1 MRKTIA
7 FILSTIFA
15 IQACERPEGLQDKQI
30 FRYNQES
37 GISSLDPA
45 FARDQASGWAIN
57 MLFNGLV
64 QLDSNLQVVPA
75 IAKHW
80 EISEDGRIYRFTLR
94 QDVRFHADKCF
105 KDSKFK
111 FVTSSDFVYSF
122 TRLIAPELAAP
133 GAWIFSGKLAP
144 NPFRSPNDSSFEIHL
159 NAPYPP
165 LLGMLSMG
173 YCSVVAAE
181 AVAFYG
187 DGFREHP
194 VGTGPFKLAFWEENE
209 ALVLHKNEFYFEK
222 DGSQALPYLDAVM
235 VQFMPDKQ
243 SSFLAFLQGKLDF
256 ISGIDPAFKDEV
268 LLANGDLQPKYND
281 RIVLQRSAYLNTEY
295 LGFLVNGEK
304 KAAHPALLDKRVRQ
318 ALNYA
323 IDRKQMMYFLRNN
336 VGIAGTAGL
345 IPPGLPGFDSTAF
358 NHFSYQPE
366 KAKALLKAAGYAP
379 GDIRIA
385 LETNPAYLDLCI
397 FIQRQLQNIGV
408 QLDINTSPGPTL
420 RQLISKGEVS
430 MFRGSWIADYPDA
443 ENYLALAYGPNR
455 APAGPNYTQFQNP
468 RFDQL
473 YTAALQQSNDS
484 LRALLYQQMDALIRD
499 EAPFMVLYY
508 DQVLRLVNPAVT
520 GLSTNAMNVLDLK
533 RVKMAHHPQK
543 ALK

>member
-7 FILSTIFA
+7 FILSTIFI
-15 IQACERPEGLQDKQI
+15 IQACEAPKGPSNKQI

-45 FARDQASGWAIN
+45 FARDQASGWAVN

-64 QLDSNLQVVPA
+64 QLDSNLVVVPA
-75 IAKHW
+75 IAKAW
-80 EISEDGRIYRFTLR
+80 EVSEDGRIYRFHIRT
-94 QDVRFHADKCF
+94 DVRFHANKCF
-105 KDSKFK
+105 SGNKIKY
-111 FVTSSDFVYSF
+111 VTSSDFVYSF
-122 TRLIAPELAAP
+122 SRLIDPKLASP
-133 GAWIFSGKLAP
+133 GAWIFSGKLVEK
-144 NPFRSPNDSSFEIHL
+144 PFRAPNDSIFEIHL
-159 NAPYPP
+159 NEAYPP

-173 YCSVVAAE
+173 YCSVVPAE
-181 AVAFYG
+181 AIDYYG
-187 DGFREHP
+187 AAFRENP

-209 ALVLHKNEFYFEK
+209 ALVLHKNEYYFEK
-222 DGSQALPYLDAVM
+222 AGADALPYLDAVM
-235 VQFMPDKQ
+235 VQFLPDKQ
-243 SSFLAFLQGKLDF
+243 SAFLAFLQGKLDF

-268 LLANGDLQPKYND
+268 LLADGRLQPKYKD
-281 RIVLQRSAYLNTEY
+281 RIRLQRSAYLNTEY
-295 LGFLVNGEK
+295 LGFLTNGDK

-336 VGIAGTAGL
+336 VGIPGTAGL

-358 NHFSYQPE
+358 DHYNYQPE
-366 KAKALLKAAGYAP
+366 KAKALLKEAGYAP
-379 GDIRIA
+379 GSIRIA

-397 FIQRQLQNIGV
+397 FIQRQLQSIGV

-455 APAGPNYTQFQNP
+455 APAGPNYTQFQNAG
-468 RFDQL
+468 FDRL
-473 YTAALQQSNDS
+473 YTAALQQPNDS
-484 LRALLYQQMDALIRD
+484 LRALLYQQMDALIRE

-533 RVKMAHHPQK
+533 RVKLNASSQK
-543 ALK
+543 P

>member
-1 MRKTIA
+1 MRKTLA
-7 FILSTIFA
+7 CILSTIFI
-15 IQACERPEGLQDKQI
+15 IQACKGPEGRFDKQI

-45 FARDQASGWAIN
+45 FARDQASGWAVN

-75 IAKHW
+75 IAKRW
-80 EISEDGRIYRFTLR
+80 ELLEDGRVYRFTLR
-94 QDVRFHADKCF
+94 NDVRFHENKCF
-105 KDSKFK
+105 KEQKFK

-122 TRLIAPELAAP
+122 SRLIQPKLAAP
-133 GAWIFSGKLAP
+133 GAWIFSGKLA
-144 NPFRSPNDSSFEIHL
+144 NDPFRSPNDSIFEIHL

-173 YCSVVAAE
+173 YCSVVPQE
-181 AVAFYG
+181 AVSYYG
-187 DGFREHP
+187 DAFRENP

-209 ALVLHKNEFYFEK
+209 ALVLHKNEHYFEK
-222 DGSQALPYLDAVM
+222 EGSQALPYLDAVM
-235 VQFMPDKQ
+235 VQFLPDKQ
-243 SSFLAFLQGKLDF
+243 SAFLAFLQGKLDF

-268 LLANGDLQPKYND
+268 LLADGSLQPKYND

-295 LGFLVNGEK
+295 LGFLVNDAK

-323 IDRKQMMYFLRNN
+323 IDRKQMMYYLRNN
-336 VGIAGTAGL
+336 VGIPGTAGL

-358 NHFSYQPE
+358 DHFSYQPE
-366 KAKALLKAAGYAP
+366 KAKELLKAAGYAP
-379 GDIRIA
+379 GSIRIS

-397 FIQRQLQNIGV
+397 FIQRQLQSIGV

-455 APAGPNYTQFQNP
+455 APAGPNYTQFQNANYD
-468 RFDQL
+468 RL
-473 YTAALQQSNDS
+473 YAAALQQPNDS
-484 LRALLYQQMDALIRD
+484 LRALLYQQMDALIRE

-508 DQVLRLVNPAVT
+508 DQVLRLVNPAVA

-533 RVKMAHHPQK
+533 RVQLKLSSQK
-543 ALK
+543 P

>member
-1 MRKTIA
+1 MRKTLA
-7 FILSTIFA
+7 CILSTIFI
-15 IQACERPEGLQDKQI
+15 IQACKGPEGNFDKQI

-45 FARDQASGWAIN
+45 FARDQASGWAVN

-75 IAKHW
+75 IAKRW
-80 EISEDGRIYRFTLR
+80 ELLEDGRVYRFTLR
-94 QDVRFHADKCF
+94 NDVRFHENKCF
-105 KDSKFK
+105 KEHKFK

-122 TRLIAPELAAP
+122 SRLIQPKLAAP
-133 GAWIFSGKLAP
+133 GAWIFSGKLA
-144 NPFRSPNDSSFEIHL
+144 NDPFRAPNDSIFEIHL

-173 YCSVVAAE
+173 YCSVVPQE
-181 AVAFYG
+181 AVAYYG
-187 DGFREHP
+187 DAFRENP

-209 ALVLHKNEFYFEK
+209 ALVLHKNEHYFEK
-222 DGSQALPYLDAVM
+222 EGSQALPYLDAVM
-235 VQFMPDKQ
+235 VQFLPDKQ
-243 SSFLAFLQGKLDF
+243 SAFLAFLQGKLDF

-268 LLANGDLQPKYND
+268 LLADGSLQPKYND

-295 LGFLVNGEK
+295 LGFLVNDAK

-323 IDRKQMMYFLRNN
+323 IDRKQMMYYLRNN
-336 VGIAGTAGL
+336 VGIPGTAGL

-358 NHFSYQPE
+358 DHFSYQPE
-366 KAKALLKAAGYAP
+366 KAKELLKAAGYAP
-379 GDIRIA
+379 GSIRIS

-397 FIQRQLQNIGV
+397 FIQRQLQSIGV

-455 APAGPNYTQFQNP
+455 APAGPNYTQFQNANYD
-468 RFDQL
+468 RL
-473 YTAALQQSNDS
+473 YAAALQQPNDS
-484 LRALLYQQMDALIRD
+484 LRALLYQQMDALIRE

-533 RVKMAHHPQK
+533 RVQLKLSSQK
-543 ALK
+543 P

>member
-1 MRKTIA
+1 MRKIIT
-7 FILSTIFA
+7 FILSTIFI
-15 IQACERPEGLQDKQI
+15 IQGCESPEGLQGKQI
-30 FRYNQES
+30 FRYNQEG

-45 FARDQASGWAIN
+45 FARDQASGWAVN

-64 QLDSNLQVVPA
+64 QLDSNLQVSPA

-80 EISEDGRIYRFTLR
+80 KLSDNGLIYQFTLR
-94 QDVRFHADKCF
+94 TDVRFHENKCF
-105 KDSKFK
+105 HKSKFK
-111 FVTSSDFVYSF
+111 YVTASDFVYSF
-122 TRLIAPELAAP
+122 NRLLQPKLAAP

-144 NPFRSPNDSSFEIHL
+144 EAFRAPNDSIFEIHL

-173 YCSVVAAE
+173 YCSVVAPE

-187 DGFREHP
+187 AGFRENP

-209 ALVLHKNEFYFEK
+209 ALVLHKNEFYFER
-222 DGSQALPYLDAVM
+222 DGVSPLPYLDAVM

-243 SSFLAFLQGKLDF
+243 SAFLAFLQGKLDF

-268 LLANGDLQPKYND
+268 LLANGTLQPKYQD

-295 LGFLVNGEK
+295 LGFLVNSEK
-304 KAAHPALLDKRVRQ
+304 NAAHPALLDKRVRQ

-336 VGIAGTAGL
+336 VGIPGTAGL

-358 NHFSYQPE
+358 DHYSYQPE
-366 KAKALLKAAGYAP
+366 KAKALLKSAGYAA
-379 GDIRIA
+379 GSIRIA

-397 FIQRQLQNIGV
+397 FIQRQLQSIGV

-420 RQLISKGEVS
+420 RQMISKGDVS
-430 MFRGSWIADYPDA
+430 LFRGSWIADYPDA

-455 APAGPNYTQFQNP
+455 APAGPNYTQFQNSN
-468 RFDQL
+468 FDQL
-473 YTAALQQSNDS
+473 YAASLQQPNDS
-484 LRALLYQQMDALIRD
+484 LRALLYQQMDALLRE

-508 DQVLRLVNPAVT
+508 DQVLRLVNPAVS

-533 RVKMAHHPQK
+533 RVRTAIDSQK
-543 ALK
+543 R